1 MNELPKERLATTDE
15 KGKRVY
21 LYPAS
26 VTGKFRLRRN
36 GVHAILVVIFLVLP
50 WLHWDGRQLLLL
62 DVAKREFHFFSL
74 HLRAHDAPLL
84 LFLFLS
90 FAFLIGF
97 ITAIWGRVWCGW
109 ACPQTVFI
117 EGIFRKVENWIEGN
131 HRERKALDD
140 GPWTEEKVL
149 KKSAKYFF
157 FLLISLVITHSF
169 LAYFVGSKELI
180 SMISSSPVEN
190 WPSFLVILFTTTII
204 LFDFGWFREQ
214 FCVIMCPYGRFQ
226 SVLLD
231 GHSTVVGYDTAR
243 GEPRKGALEV
253 ESGAAKQGDC
263 VNCFRCVQV
272 CPTGIDIRRGQQ
284 MECIHCTACID
295 ACDAVMEKIQKP
307 LGLIRYT
314 SERELRGKE
323 RKSFRA
329 RTVIYALL
337 FSFSFGALLFSLRT
351 KEYFEIAVLRAKEVP
366 YQLVPTPQGER
377 VVNHFRLDISN
388 QTGGEV
394 RFEIL
399 APADPSVELIFP
411 QNPLAVNEE
420 AHIRQDFF
428 IRYEQS
434 ILQNGNKLLQLKA
447 LKNGEP
453 ILLEVP
459 LVGPNS

>member
-1 MNELPKERLATTDE
+1 MKELPKDRLATTDE

-26 VTGKFRLRRN
+26 VTGPFRRWRN
-36 GVHAILVVIFLVLP
+36 GVHALLVLFFLVLP
-50 WLHWDGRQLLLL
+50 WIHWDSRQLLLL

-74 HLRAHDAPLL
+74 HLRAHDAPLI

-90 FAFLIGF
+90 FSFLIGL

-140 GPWTEEKVL
+140 GPWNEAKIVKKV
-149 KKSAKYFF
+149 SKYLA

-180 SMISSSPVEN
+180 TMITSSPSEN
-190 WPSFLVILFTTTII
+190 WTSFLVIVFTTGII

-231 GHSTVVGYDTAR
+231 GHSTVVGYDTKR
-243 GEPRKGALEV
+243 GEPRKGTPNT
-253 ESGAAKQGDC
+253 KDTGDC

-307 LGLIRYT
+307 KGLIRYT
-314 SERELRGKE
+314 SEQELHGEKR
-323 RKSFRA
+323 SIFRF
-329 RTVIYALL
+329 RTLIYAGL
-337 FSFSFGALLFSLRT
+337 FLFSFGALVVSLQT
-351 KEYFEIAVLRAKEVP
+351 KDYFEIVVLRAKEIP
-366 YQLVPTPQGER
+366 YQIVNSPEGEKI
-377 VVNHFRLDISN
+377 VNHFRLDISN
-388 QTGGEV
+388 QLGKEV
-394 RFEIL
+394 YFEML
-399 APADPSVELIFP
+399 SPEEAGVELIFP
-411 QNPLAVNEE
+411 QNKMKISEE
-420 AHIRQDFF
+420 AHLRTDFF
-428 IRYEQS
+428 VRYPKS
-434 ILQNGNKLLQLKA
+434 ILQDGKKILRWKA
-447 LKNGEP
+447 KRDDETM
-453 ILLEVP
+453 ILEVP